1 MFGIGK
7 PKLPEPPKEFKKGI
21 NEFVV
26 SGLLQRVKPVI
37 EWKKKVR
44 KMEKINAQELT
55 DVEVAKLW
63 RSLDGVN
70 EALHQLQQTSNWMK
84 KGEQAEVVLTEM
96 RDLLSCLTHAVHK
109 LKNDSAFIKR
119 QIKGAENE

>member
-1 MFGIGK
+1 MCLGDFQLNLA
-7 PKLPEPPKEFKKGI
+7 KLAQPIKFNKKA
-21 NEFVV
+21 
-26 SGLLQRVKPVI
+26 K
-37 EWKKKVR
+37 
-44 KMEKINAQELT
+44 KMEIINSQELT